1 MSAVAPA
8 WSPTE
13 AQARQSRLWQFMQ
26 KHGIATYAALC
37 ERAVADPR
45 WFWDAL
51 VRFLGVVWST
61 PYQEVMDT
69 SPGLPFTRWF
79 VAGRLNA
86 YDTAVR
92 RHARTDADRPALI
105 AETEAGDVRQLTYAE
120 LEQAVERVAAGLH
133 QLGVGRGI
141 AVGLF
146 LPLVIENAVALLA
159 CTKLGAVAVPLFS
172 GFGADAIQQRLSDAD
187 ARVLITAD
195 GAIRRG
201 RAVAMKPIADRALES
216 LPLIEHVVL
225 IRAAGIDA
233 PMTSGRDIEWSEL
246 ERSGDDPLPTEAMS
260 SEEPLMLLYTSGT
273 TGRPKGTVHGHAGL
287 PIKSAQDWALGM
299 DFRAGER
306 FLWVTDMGW
315 VMGPLLVFGSLMSGG
330 TAVLYDGAPDF
341 PDPARI
347 WSVAERHR
355 VTHLGISPTLT
366 RVLMAS
372 EERAKPV
379 RPLSTLRVLSSTGE
393 PWTPEAWSWL
403 FETVGQGRVPIIN
416 YSGGTECGGGL
427 VVGNLLSV
435 AKPGS
440 FAGPVPGV
448 DAVVLDDRG
457 SPVTGQVGEL
467 AVRQPY
473 LGMTQGFW
481 KDPQRYL
488 DTYWSR
494 WPDIWVH
501 GDWAMIAEDGLWYI
515 LGRSDDTIKVAGKR
529 VGPAEVEAAA
539 LEGFGVAEAAAVGVP
554 DPMKG
559 QSVVVFCVAR
569 PGTEPGAIPGA
580 VTKQVEQSLGKP
592 FKPAAVHVIPRLPK
606 TRNGKILRRVIRN
619 VFLGDPPGDLSS
631 IDDMSSLD
639 AIRSLGP
646 HPDSPPEAEGK
657 SAGDGATS

>member
-26 KHGIATYAALC
+26 EHGIASYPRLC
-37 ERAVADPR
+37 ERAVAEPR

-61 PYQEVMDT
+61 PYREVMD
-69 SPGLPFTRWF
+69 SSAGVPFTRWF
-79 VAGRLNA
+79 VGGRLNA
-86 YDTAVR
+86 YDSAVLR
-92 RHARTDADRPALI
+92 QARSDPERLAVI
-105 AETEAGDVRQLTYAE
+105 GETEPGTVRQLTYAE
-120 LEQAVERVAAGLH
+120 LEQAVERAAAGLRR
-133 QLGVGRGI
+133 LGVGRGI
-141 AVGLF
+141 AVGLY
-146 LPLVIENAVALLA
+146 LPLVIENAIALLA

-172 GFGADAIQQRLSDAD
+172 GFGVDAIRQRLSDAD

-201 RAVAMKPIADRALES
+201 RAVAMKPLADQAVEA
-216 LPLIEHVVL
+216 LPLIERVVMV
-225 IRAAGIDA
+225 RAAGIDA
-233 PMTSGRDIEWSEL
+233 PMTAYRDIEWSEL
-246 ERSGDDPLPTEAMS
+246 ERAADRPVPTEAMS
-260 SEEPLMLLYTSGT
+260 PEEPLMLLYTSGT

-299 DFRAGER
+299 DFQVGER

-347 WSVAERHR
+347 WSVAERHG

-366 RVLMAS
+366 RVLMAAG
-372 EERAKPV
+372 ERARPAK
-379 RPLSTLRVLSSTGE
+379 PLSGLRVLSSTGE
-393 PWTPEAWSWL
+393 PWTPEAWTWL
-403 FETVGQGRVPIIN
+403 FETAGRGRVPIIN

-427 VVGNLLSV
+427 VVGNLLTVS
-435 AKPGS
+435 KPGS

-457 SPVTGQVGEL
+457 APVTRAVGEL

-488 DTYWSR
+488 DAYWSR
-494 WPDIWVH
+494 WPDVWVH
-501 GDWAMIAEDGLWYI
+501 GDWAMVDDDGLWYI

-539 LEGFGVAEAAAVGVP
+539 LDGSGVAEAAAVGVP
-554 DPMKG
+554 DPLKG
-559 QSVVVFCVAR
+559 QAVVVFCVAR
-569 PGTEPGAIPGA
+569 PEADVAGIPLA
-580 VTKQVEQSLGKP
+580 VSRQVEQSLGKP
-592 FKPAAVHVIPRLPK
+592 FKPAAVYVIPRLPK

-631 IDDMSSLD
+631 IDDMVSLD
-639 AIRSLGP
+639 AIRTLRDP
-646 HPDSPPEAEGK
+646 RPDPPPTGEG
-657 SAGDGATS
+657 A